1 MIFDIAVAAVFLI
14 SCIIAFL
21 RGFIRETLT
30 IAGVVGGA
38 FASIYAGP
46 MLSPTVH
53 LWLGVGGAEAGA
65 GAEAEPEKLFGVLPM
80 SIVADIATYGG
91 IFIVVV
97 LVLSLISHMLSGWA
111 KAVGLGAFD
120 RSFGVLFGIARAA
133 VLVALLYL
141 PVFVMVDEETRD
153 GWFVDSKTRVYVE
166 AASGWAKN
174 MLPESMAENMQKQAD
189 EGIGKTAREKL
200 QEIDMLRKDNPDEAP
215 AENINGDG
223 YKDEERSDFNQ
234 MLDKNFN
241 D

>member
-1 MIFDIAVAAVFLI
+1 M
-14 SCIIAFL
+14 
-21 RGFIRETLT
+21 R
-30 IAGVVGGA
+30 
-38 FASIYAGP
+38 
-46 MLSPTVH
+46 
-53 LWLGVGGAEAGA
+53 LWLGADNAA
-65 GAEAEPEKLFGVLPM
+65 AAAEAEPAKLFGVLPM
-80 SIVADIATYGG
+80 SIVADIASYGG
-91 IFIVVV
+91 VFIVVV

-174 MLPESMAENMQKQAD
+174 MLPESVAENMQKQAE
-189 EGIGKTAREKL
+189 EGVGKTAREKL

-215 AENINGDG
+215 AENTDQDG
-223 YKDEERSDFNQ
+223 YQDDQRSNLKQ
-234 MLDKNFN
+234 LLDKKVNE
-241 D
+241 